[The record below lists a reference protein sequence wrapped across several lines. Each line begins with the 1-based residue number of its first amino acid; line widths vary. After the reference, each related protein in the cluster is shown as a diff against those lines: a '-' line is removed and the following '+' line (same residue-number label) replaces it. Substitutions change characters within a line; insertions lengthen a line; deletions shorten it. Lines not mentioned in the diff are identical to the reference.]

1 MAAGVRNGAGAETGT
16 AERSDRADP
25 AVPAVADAV
34 ADAVAE
40 KLVGVTVLA
49 AEAGCEAES
58 ASC

>member
-34 ADAVAE
+34 AE